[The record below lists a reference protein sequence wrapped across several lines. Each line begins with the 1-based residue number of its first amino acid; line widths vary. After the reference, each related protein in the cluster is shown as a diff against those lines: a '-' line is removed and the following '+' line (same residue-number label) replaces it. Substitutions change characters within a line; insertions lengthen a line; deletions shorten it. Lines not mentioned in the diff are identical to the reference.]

1 MNQNGNGHVP
11 MLGDTSKVRANP
23 QVVGALVLEMDDGGT
38 FEPEKVLA
46 SPSGPVA
53 VVGRKSMVSARD
65 LVELMRPMV
74 REEIAAALNT
84 KLDSASKP

>member
-23 QVVGALVLEMDDGGT
+23 QVVGALVLEMDDKGQFG
-38 FEPEKVLA
+38 PEKVLA
-46 SPSGPVA
+46 SPEGPVA
-53 VVGRKSMVSARD
+53 CVGRHNMVSARD

-74 REEIAAALNT
+74 REEIAAALAGD
-84 KLDSASKP
+84 KQG